1 MKTPDIREATRKAV
15 KNSRDIRIIGEM
27 PGYDA
32 IVLENR
38 ATGER
43 RRVPNK
49 FMLMAG
55 KHPNIAFEMV
65 PPSQGFEEMEENV
78 EE

>member
-1 MKTPDIREATRKAV
+1 
-15 KNSRDIRIIGEM
+15 
-27 PGYDA
+27 
-32 IVLENR
+32 
-38 ATGER
+38 
-43 RRVPNK
+43 
-49 FMLMAG
+49 MLMAG